1 MWTTGETWTVEFIK
15 TQFLEYSCF
24 WRYALHKCCTSYPIL
39 KKSKISSI
47 TKDFILYLLAPRIRM
62 CYDSHSS
69 YRRVLPWSL
78 GTMQKHEELT
88 STGYTDK
95 WCCTHIHDP
104 AIFFYFLAFSDVFSW
119 IWWRHQSVLMAM
131 AQKLAVLK
139 IFTPPCY
146 LTKKWGQLGIRCAL
160 RVVLYLWTVF
170 ICVFYSQ
177 PFLSQFVLVT
187 SKFLGSYKFQ

>member
-88 STGYTDK
+88 STGYH
-95 WCCTHIHDP
+95 WQVMLHTHPWPCH
-104 AIFFYFLAFSDVFSW
+104 FFLFFGVFGCFFVDLMTSSVGTYGNGSKTSSTENL
-119 IWWRHQSVLMAM
+119 HPSVL
-131 AQKLAVLK
+131 
-139 IFTPPCY
+139 FD
-146 LTKKWGQLGIRCAL
+146 KKMRSIGHQMR
-160 RVVLYLWTVF
+160 
-170 ICVFYSQ
+170 S
-177 PFLSQFVLVT
+177 
-187 SKFLGSYKFQ
+187 

>member
-1 MWTTGETWTVEFIK
+1 
-15 TQFLEYSCF
+15 
-24 WRYALHKCCTSYPIL
+24 
-39 KKSKISSI
+39 
-47 TKDFILYLLAPRIRM
+47 M
-62 CYDSHSS
+62 CYNSHSS

-88 STGYTDK
+88 STGYH
-95 WCCTHIHDP
+95 WQVMLHTHPWPCH
-104 AIFFYFLAFSDVFSW
+104 FFLFFGVFGCFSW

-146 LTKKWGQLGIRCAL
+146 LTKKWGQLGIRCAV

>member
-24 WRYALHKCCTSYPIL
+24 GRYALHKCCTSYPIL

-62 CYDSHSS
+62 CYNSHSS

-104 AIFFYFLAFSDVFSW
+104 AIFFYFFGVFGCFFVDLMTSSVGTYGNGSKTSSTENL
-119 IWWRHQSVLMAM
+119 HPSVL
-131 AQKLAVLK
+131 
-139 IFTPPCY
+139 FD
-146 LTKKWGQLGIRCAL
+146 KKMRSIGHQMR
-160 RVVLYLWTVF
+160 
-170 ICVFYSQ
+170 S
-177 PFLSQFVLVT
+177 
-187 SKFLGSYKFQ
+187 

>member
-1 MWTTGETWTVEFIK
+1 
-15 TQFLEYSCF
+15 
-24 WRYALHKCCTSYPIL
+24 
-39 KKSKISSI
+39 
-47 TKDFILYLLAPRIRM
+47 M

-88 STGYTDK
+88 STGYH
-95 WCCTHIHDP
+95 WQVMLHTHPWPCH
-104 AIFFYFLAFSDVFSW
+104 FFLFFGVFGCFFVDLMTSSVGTYGNGSKTSSTENL
-119 IWWRHQSVLMAM
+119 HPSVL
-131 AQKLAVLK
+131 
-139 IFTPPCY
+139 FD
-146 LTKKWGQLGIRCAL
+146 KKWGQLGIRCAL